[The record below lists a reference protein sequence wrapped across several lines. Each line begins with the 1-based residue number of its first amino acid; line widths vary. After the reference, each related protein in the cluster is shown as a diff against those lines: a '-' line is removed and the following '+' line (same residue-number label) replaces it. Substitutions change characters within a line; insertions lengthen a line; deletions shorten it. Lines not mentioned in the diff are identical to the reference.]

1 MSTEIKAPSF
11 PESVAEGS
19 VATWHKQTG
28 DSVER
33 DELLVEIET
42 DKVVLEVVAPEAG
55 TLSEIRVEEGDTVQ
69 SEQVLGLLGEA
80 DEASD
85 SEDDE
90 SSQEQESASKE
101 ADDSDGDEDAKKDKE
116 SKPAEKS
123 KDTKASGKQHDVKA
137 PSFPESIQEGTV
149 SSWQKQ
155 VGEAVKRD
163 EVLAEIETDKVV
175 LEVVAPADGAL
186 AEIKV
191 EEGDTVES
199 EQVLAVFAEG
209 EGGGDASSDSDDD
222 VASQQSEQDDEQ
234 ADDEKA
240 GDQILAPSARKLVA
254 EHDLDASKIKGT
266 GKGGRVLKEDVQKAI
281 DSGSAKKGASKAKS
295 DQKASGKQTD
305 AKASGQETSST
316 VAKAAEAAPSLEG
329 ERPEKRVPMSRLRQ
343 TIAKRLVQAQQTAA
357 MLTTYNEVDMGA
369 VMAMRSQYKD
379 TFLKTHDIKLG
390 FMGFF
395 IKAAS
400 EALKRFP
407 DVNASI
413 DGNDI
418 VYHGYQ
424 DIGVAVSTPRGLVV
438 PVLRDTESM
447 KIADIEKGIAD
458 FGKRARDGK
467 LGIDEMQGGT
477 FTITNG
483 GIFGSLMST
492 PILNPPQTA
501 ILGMHKIQ
509 ERPMAID
516 GKVEIRPM
524 MYLALSYD
532 HRMID
537 GKDAVQFLVTLKEL
551 LEDPARLLLD
561 V

>member
-1 MSTEIKAPSF
+1 MATDIKAPTF
-11 PESVAEGS
+11 PESVAEGT
-19 VATWHKQTG
+19 VAAWHKQPG

-33 DELLVEIET
+33 DELIVEIET

-55 TLSEIRVEEGDTVQ
+55 TLSEVLAEEGESVA
-69 SEQVLGLLGEA
+69 SEQVLGKIGAGGANKGNEA
-80 DEASD
+80 ASGQAAEAKAANK
-85 SEDDE
+85 SE
-90 SSQEQESASKE
+90 
-101 ADDSDGDEDAKKDKE
+101 AKAN
-116 SKPAEKS
+116 KPAG
-123 KDTKASGKQHDVKA
+123 GKTHEVKA
-137 PSFPESIQEGTV
+137 PTFPESIQEGTV
-149 SSWQKQ
+149 ATWHKQ

-163 EVLAEIETDKVV
+163 EVLADIETDKVV

-186 AEIKV
+186 TEIKA
-191 EEGDTVES
+191 EEGSQVES
-199 EQVLAVFAEG
+199 EALLALFAEG
-209 EGGGDASSDSDDD
+209 GGGAAAAAAPAES
-222 VASQQSEQDDEQ
+222 AEETGGDERVG
-234 ADDEKA
+234 EK
-240 GDQILAPSARKLVA
+240 ILAPAARKLVA
-254 EHDLDASKIKGT
+254 EHDLDVNRIEGT
-266 GKGGRVLKEDVQKAI
+266 GKGGRILKEDVQKALR
-281 DSGSAKKGASKAKS
+281 D
-295 DQKASGKQTD
+295 
-305 AKASGQETSST
+305 ET
-316 VAKAAEAAPSLEG
+316 AYKAAKPAAKPNKPAPAQAPVIEG

-369 VMAMRSQYKD
+369 VMDLRAQYKD
-379 TFLKTHDIKLG
+379 TFVKAHDVKLG

-395 IKAAS
+395 VKAAS

-413 DGNDI
+413 DGTDI

-424 DIGVAVSTPRGLVV
+424 DIGVAVSTDRGLVV
-438 PVLRDTESM
+438 PVLRDTDSM
-447 KIADIEKGIAD
+447 KLADVEKGIVD

-509 ERPMAID
+509 ERPMAVN

-537 GKDAVQFLVTLKEL
+537 GKDAVQFLVTIKEL

-561 V
+561 I